1 MTSWMRNQWANW
13 YNSVVAPIAAT
24 RNTLAKRLQTIRE
37 TASILYDRMMGNIE
51 YGEKRLKG
59 SVEKEA
65 REEEEGNYSLRRRAE
80 RRQQQSNCNR

>member
-51 YGEKRLKG
+51 YGE
-59 SVEKEA
+59 
-65 REEEEGNYSLRRRAE
+65 EGNYSLRRRAE